1 MSGVP
6 EQPAR
11 LKRAASS
18 KNVRDVL
25 GLGHPAWLKVLLVGD
40 SYDEPWIGARQAAP
54 DRRAYVIWACFSGS
68 WATGGARYCWLAVLP
83 RPFRHPIFKATGAV
97 EHHPAL
103 VVRNVRFYSGKSQFL
118 AAVRTGDLR
127 NKILIAVVASRLV
140 CGHRKLPA
148 SRPRH
153 PDGAIV

>member
-40 SYDEPWIGARQAAP
+40 SSGRIL
-54 DRRAYVIWACFSGS
+54 DRCSPSCTGS
-68 WATGGARYCWLAVLP
+68 
-83 RPFRHPIFKATGAV
+83 
-97 EHHPAL
+97 
-103 VVRNVRFYSGKSQFL
+103 
-118 AAVRTGDLR
+118 
-127 NKILIAVVASRLV
+127 SRL
-140 CGHRKLPA
+140 C
-148 SRPRH
+148 
-153 PDGAIV
+153 